1 MALLPLIYY
10 LIRISMVLPSLKITA
25 IYLISLAYLKRFKN
39 FWGRNLTQN
48 EYSLRASC
56 SISTRS
62 GFCDMR

>member
-1 MALLPLIYY
+1 
-10 LIRISMVLPSLKITA
+10 MVLPSLKITA